1 MRWIPRTLCAV
12 ITLFVTLQSA
22 SVSAQPSKDSALN
35 LFPKQSIAVLTV
47 SNPKSLI
54 DTVLEHPI
62 RDSVEDIEDVKKAM
76 KSTEFRQLNVA
87 RRVLEY
93 QLEMK
98 WNEAVGQL
106 TKNGLYAAFDPSSNG
121 FAVIAHAKD
130 KATLNS
136 IVEKLVELVTDSKKM
151 GIDAK
156 VKKGKYRG
164 LTTYEVE
171 NIVIGLLDDKLL
183 VSNNQKLGKNIA
195 DRFLDK
201 SKDSIAAQPKFR
213 ASSKLLSNKS
223 AARLFVDMKAI
234 KANPDLA
241 KAINGKAENIGVEL
255 LVGGILSNLK
265 NADYAVANL
274 HFDKDHLK
282 ITAATPHNNKWVSK
296 PREFFFGPK
305 GKGVAPNL
313 LLPKEHMFSIS
324 SYRDIAGLWLAKEDL
339 FGEKHIAELAQADS
353 QFSTL
358 FSGLDFGEEI
368 LGALKPGVQI
378 VGSLQ
383 DFSKLKTPK
392 PEIKLPAFA
401 AIFQLKDP
409 KKIQQRF
416 KVGFQ
421 SVIGF
426 TNIALSQQGQPQLD
440 METEKTDDS
449 KIVTTTYMADDAKG
463 KGLIN
468 YNFSPSVAFVG
479 DYFIISSTDE
489 LARELV
495 QIARKGGTKTA
506 KNTNT
511 TVNVDGKALN
521 KILAAN
527 RDSLI
532 AQQMLEEGL
541 DEKAAS
547 KQIEIFL
554 TLLKHAKDASLDFEN
569 HSDHLELK
577 LQLNLKAAK

>member
-1 MRWIPRTLCAV
+1 MRWVPRTLCAIV
-12 ITLFVTLQSA
+12 TCLATLQA
-22 SVSAQPSKDSALN
+22 ISVSAQQTQNSAVH
-35 LFPKQSIAVLTV
+35 LFPKQSVAVLSV
-47 SNPKSLI
+47 SEPSALI
-54 DTVLEHPI
+54 ETILEHPI
-62 RDSVEDIEDVKKAM
+62 RQSVEDIEDVKKAM
-76 KSTEFRQLNVA
+76 KSTQFRQLNVA

-106 TKNGLYAAFDPSSNG
+106 THHGLYAAFDPSSNG
-121 FAVIAHAKD
+121 FAVIAHAKN
-130 KATLNS
+130 KSTLNS
-136 IVEKLVELVTDSKKM
+136 LVEKLVELMNDSKKM

-156 VKKGKYRG
+156 IKKSNYRG
-164 LTTYEVE
+164 LTTYEVQ
-171 NIVIGLLDDKLL
+171 NAAIALLGDKLL
-183 VSNNQKLGKNIA
+183 IASNKKIGKDIA

-201 SKDSIAAQPKFR
+201 TKDSIAHQSHFK
-213 ASSKLLSNKS
+213 ASQKLLRGKS
-223 AARLFVDMKAI
+223 AARLFVDLKLL
-234 KANPDLA
+234 KSNKQLA
-241 KAINGKAENIGVEL
+241 KAINNKTENIAVEL
-255 LVGGILSNLK
+255 LAGGILSNIQK
-265 NADYAVANL
+265 ADYAVSNL
-274 HFDKDHLK
+274 YVDKDKLR
-282 ITAATPHNNKWVSK
+282 ISAATPHNAKWVSK
-296 PREFFFGPK
+296 PREFYFGPK
-305 GKGVAPNL
+305 GQGVAPNL
-313 LLPKEHMFSIS
+313 LLPSKQMFSIT

-339 FGEKHIAELAQADS
+339 FEEKHIAELAQADS

-378 VGSLQ
+378 IGSLQ

-392 PEIKLPAFA
+392 PDIKLPAFA
-401 AIFQLKDP
+401 AVFQLKDP

-440 METEKTDDS
+440 METEKSKDA
-449 KIVTTTYMADDAKG
+449 KIVTTTYMSDDASD

-479 DYFIISSTDE
+479 DYFIISSTDQ

-506 KNTNT
+506 KNTNSAI
-511 TVNVDGKALN
+511 NIDGKALN
-521 KILAAN
+521 KILADN
-527 RDSLI
+527 RDSLV

-541 DEKAAS
+541 DEKTAA
-547 KQIEIFL
+547 KRIDVFL
-554 TLLKHAKDASLDFEN
+554 KLLKHAKNASLDLQN
-569 HSDHLELK
+569 HSDRLELN
-577 LQLNLKAAK
+577 LELNLGDAK